1 MLILLK
7 SNKTEYMYT
16 TKPIFL
22 IYDPNKESMLSYNL
36 RGCIQGN
43 MYNENLPTNRHC
55 ILNIHLV
62 WVKKLKH
69 IFIHK

>member
-7 SNKTEYMYT
+7 SDKTEYMYT

-22 IYDPNKESMLSYNL
+22 IYDPNKESKVSYNL
-36 RGCIQGN
+36 RGYIQGN
-43 MYNENLPTNRHC
+43 TYNENLPTDRHC

-62 WVKKLKH
+62 
-69 IFIHK
+69 